1 MALQIRRGTDVD
13 RQGIV
18 PKAGEP
24 IFTTDTKRLFIGDG
38 STAGGIIV
46 DTNTGLAELSDD
58 PTPQLAGNLDL
69 NNNDI
74 VGTGNINIT
83 GSLTANG
90 TLDLKGSIF
99 ADDSTLLVDGVAGT
113 INATVLT
120 GALPALNGSALTGIT
135 STSVT
140 GDVLS
145 SGGQTVLDS
154 GTNGTD
160 ATFTGSVT
168 GAVTGDLKG
177 SVFAD
182 DSTLI
187 IDSNNAIVTANE
199 FRSTGVMQINA
210 ATGLN
215 VNKQN
220 TTHARID
227 LYSPAA
233 TGFGT
238 GFLALNNTHDNQ
250 FTNDL
255 TFTRTRGTPN
265 SPTAAQA
272 NDKIGGFT
280 AQVWDGSAYQQGVI
294 LGAYATNV
302 SAGNLSAKL
311 TILTRNGSAGTLTTK
326 FEVSEDGTIKMDK
339 LSNING
345 SLTVTGTFNAD
356 VKGTLDGDVTGSIF
370 SDSSTMLID
379 GQSGALMCA
388 NVDLTGNV
396 GATPSTP
403 GSVDSWLQ
411 VKVNGATKYIPL
423 YD

>member
-13 RQGIV
+13 RQGII

-58 PTPQLAGNLDL
+58 PTPQLGGNLDL
-69 NNNDI
+69 NNNSI
-74 VGTGNINIT
+74 VGVGNIAIT

-120 GALPALNGSALTGIT
+120 GALPALDGSAIT
-135 STSVT
+135 NVTAGSVN
-140 GDVLS
+140 GDVRS
-145 SGGQTVLDS
+145 QGGQLVLDS
-154 GTNGTD
+154 GTNGAD
-160 ATFTGSVT
+160 ATLTAT
-168 GAVTGDLKG
+168 VTGDLKG

-187 IDSNNAIVTANE
+187 IDSNNSIVTANE
-199 FRSTGVMQINA
+199 FRSLGLMQINA
-210 ATGLN
+210 SNGLN
-215 VNKQN
+215 INKQN

-238 GFLALNNTHDNQ
+238 GFLALNNIHDNQ

-255 TFTRTRGTPN
+255 TLTRTRGTPAV
-265 SPTAAQA
+265 PTAVQV
-272 NDKIGGFT
+272 NDKIGGIT
-280 AQVWDGSAYQQGVI
+280 AQVWDGSAYQQAVI
-294 LGAYATNV
+294 LGSTTKSISSGNV
-302 SAGNLSAKL
+302 GANFTVS
-311 TILTRNGSAGTLTTK
+311 TRNGSISTLTTK
-326 FEVSEDGTIKMDK
+326 FEVAETGIVKLDQ

-345 SLTVTGTFNAD
+345 AITVTGTFNAS
-356 VKGTLDGDVTGSIF
+356 VTGTLDGDVTGSIF
-370 SDSSTMLID
+370 SDASTMLID
-379 GQSGALMCA
+379 GGTGGLMCA
-388 NVDLTGNV
+388 NVDLIGNV

-403 GSVDSWLQ
+403 GTVDSWLQ

>member
-1 MALQIRRGTDVD
+1 MALQIRRGSDVD
-13 RQGIV
+13 RQGIT

-24 IFTTDTKRLFIGDG
+24 IFTTDTKRLYIGDG
-38 STAGGIIV
+38 STVGGIIV
-46 DTNTGLAELSDD
+46 DTNTGLVEVADD
-58 PTPQLAGNLDL
+58 ATPQLGGNLDL

-74 VGTGNINIT
+74 VGTGNINIS
-83 GSLTANG
+83 GSLTASG
-90 TLDLKGSIF
+90 TFDLKGSIF
-99 ADDSTLLVDGVAGT
+99 ADDSTLLVDGISAT
-113 INATVLT
+113 IPASNLT
-120 GALPALNGSALTGIT
+120 GTATIDVTGNLTG
-135 STSVT
+135 
-140 GDVLS
+140 
-145 SGGQTVLDS
+145 
-154 GTNGTD
+154 N
-160 ATFTGSVT
+160 VT
-168 GAVTGDLKG
+168 GAVTGDVKG

-187 IDSNNAIVTANE
+187 IDSNNGVVTANE
-199 FRSTGVMQINA
+199 FRSTGLMQINA
-210 ATGLN
+210 ANGMN

-220 TTHARID
+220 TTHSRID

-255 TFTRTRGTPN
+255 TFTRTRGTPD

-280 AQVWDGSAYQQGVI
+280 AQVWDGSSYQQGVI
-294 LGAYATNV
+294 LSTYATSV
-302 SAGNLSAKL
+302 STGNLAAKL
-311 TILTRNGSAGTLTTK
+311 TILTRNGAGNTLTTK
-326 FEVSEDGTIKMDK
+326 MEVAEDGTVKMDK
-339 LSNING
+339 LGNLNG
-345 SLTVTGTFNAD
+345 SLTVSGTFNAD
-356 VKGTLDGDVTGSIF
+356 VTGTLDGDVTGSIF

-379 GQSGALMCA
+379 GGTGGLMCA
-388 NVDLTGNV
+388 NVDLIGNV

-403 GSVDSWLQ
+403 VTVDSWLQ